1 MKILGLTGS
10 IGMGKSTTAAMFR
23 GLGVPVFDA
32 DREVHRLLAR
42 TGAGYRPVSAAFA
55 GVARADGIDRKALGA
70 RVFGDDQAMARLEAI
85 VHPLVQRVRQNW
97 LARQRRRRQPLVVLD
112 VPLLFE
118 TGGAQACDSVVV
130 VSASAL
136 LQRQRVLA
144 RPDMTAG
151 KFAAILAR
159 QVPDPIKRRRADWVV
174 CTGLGRRHAL
184 DRVRRIVHFYRSSQG
199 KPAHA
204 RNCP

>member
-1 MKILGLTGS
+1 MKIVGLTGS

-42 TGAGYRPVSAAFA
+42 NGAGYRPVSDAFP
-55 GVARADGIDRKALGA
+55 GVASASGIDRKALGA
-70 RVFGDDQAMARLEAI
+70 RVFGDDQAIMRLEAI
-85 VHPLVQRVRQNW
+85 LHPLVQQARQAW
-97 LARQRRRRQPLVVLD
+97 LARQHRRRRRLVVLD

-118 TGGAQACDSVVV
+118 TGGAQACDAVVV
-130 VSASAL
+130 VSAPAL

-159 QVPDPIKRRRADWVV
+159 QVPDAIKRRRADWVV
-174 CTGLGRRHAL
+174 SSGLGRRHAL
-184 DRVRRIVHFYRSSQG
+184 DQVRRIVHFYRSSQE

>member
-1 MKILGLTGS
+1 MKVLGLTGS

-42 TGAGYRPVSAAFA
+42 SGAGYRPVSAAFPSVA
-55 GVARADGIDRKALGA
+55 GTDGIDRKALGA
-70 RVFGDDQAMARLEAI
+70 RVFGDDRAMARLEAI
-85 VHPLVQRVRQNW
+85 LHPLVQHARHRW

-118 TGGAQACDSVVV
+118 TGGAQACDAVVV
-130 VSASAL
+130 VSAPAL

-159 QVPDPIKRRRADWVV
+159 QVPDPVKRRRADWLVSS
-174 CTGLGRRHAL
+174 GLGRRHAL
-184 DRVRRIVHFYRSSQG
+184 DQVRRIVHCYRRSQG
-199 KPAHA
+199 KPADA